1 MLNLHHE
8 TNHHSRKKKL
18 HIIQIK
24 KLHIF
29 NNLEKFRNFLRRLGR
44 RIEKLLSSN
53 HFFVP
58 RIASIFQFIVF
69 FLTCELFFEPRSH
82 MIREGS
88 FTRGKLQCTEENF
101 PMVEI
106 PGQILNLTIKK
117 IVIS

>member
-1 MLNLHHE
+1 MHREAFILK
-8 TNHHSRKKKL
+8 S
-18 HIIQIK
+18 
-24 KLHIF
+24 F
-29 NNLEKFRNFLRRLGR
+29 FR
-44 RIEKLLSSN
+44 SSN
-53 HFFVP
+53 CLYF
-58 RIASIFQFIVF
+58 SIYCF

-88 FTRGKLQCTEENF
+88 FTRGKLQCTEENI